1 MAFHIVATNCLE
13 ASREFNT
20 EALINPDSVGMGFLP
35 APDEEPIDYDMV
47 GRCYRDAVRANH
59 YQDYSRMVAVLPY
72 KNLPSKEFAIMLK
85 TVTEALDGA
94 AKEFDAEI
102 YLALA
107 RFEIEAM
114 EAYMADVVEAAWGM
128 APDSPGPEEE
138 HLDYFPKMVFT
149 VTSESGKRRKMDIPD
164 ELYQAMADLNFDRIA
179 ASEDPSKTPS
189 RLLARYLKQKNIR
202 PSSVAAYLKGY
213 ITRSS
218 VFDYCKEECTHI
230 PNKYTLVFMC
240 FGCDLDYDEAEEVIA
255 SANYTL
261 DEKDPVDNIFLYG
274 LKKGLGLMTVLDTL
288 RAFGLYDF
296 VTTKCGINYQPELL
310 GELL

>member
-1 MAFHIVATNCLE
+1 MAFHIVKADYLDV
-13 ASREFNT
+13 SREFHT
-20 EALINPDSVGMGFLP
+20 QVLINPDSVGMEFLP
-35 APDEEPIDYDMV
+35 QPDEENIDYGVV
-47 GRCYRDAVRANH
+47 GNSYRDTVREYCCQGRN
-59 YQDYSRMVAVLPY
+59 RMVAVLPY
-72 KNLPSKEFAIMLK
+72 KDVHGREFALMLK
-85 TVTEALDGA
+85 TVTDALNDSA
-94 AKEFDAEI
+94 EEFGVEI
-102 YLALA
+102 YLALDW
-107 RFEIEAM
+107 FEVEAM
-114 EAYMADVVEAAWGM
+114 EAYMADVVEAAWGK
-128 APDSPGPEEE
+128 APDRPGPEED

-164 ELYQAMADLNFDRIA
+164 ELYRAIADLNFDRIA

-240 FGCDLDYDEAEEVIA
+240 FGCDLDYDEAEEVMA

-261 DEKDPVDNIFLYG
+261 DENDPVDHVFLYG
-274 LKKGLGLMTVLDTL
+274 LKEGLDLMTVLDML
-288 RAFGLYDF
+288 RAFELYDF
-296 VTTKCGINYQPELL
+296 VTTKCGINYQPEVL
-310 GELL
+310 GELS